1 MLDPNQEI
9 MELEDLLPASWRMQ
23 TKVFSGYERLP
34 LISSNLPKPWN
45 RRLKVNLNFRQWQE
59 LSRSERDLLFLQEVA
74 GRLTPRW
81 LTLGLDQALT
91 LLALVATAWQFSQ
104 SDLGGAGL
112 GILLTLLAG
121 DRLRRQ
127 QTGLPAR
134 IKADQETLQIAQRRG
149 YSSTQAAKALLQGLA
164 KLHER
169 QEPGLDYLIRCEHLR
184 AIATRTEIGVP
195 D

>member
-59 LSRSERDLLFLQEVA
+59 LSRAERDLLFLQEVA
-74 GRLTPRW
+74 GKLTTRW
-81 LTLGLDQALT
+81 LAFGLDQGLT
-91 LLALVATAWQFSQ
+91 LLAVIATAWQFSQ
-104 SDLGGAGL
+104 SDLGGTAL

-134 IKADQETLQIAQRRG
+134 IKADQETLQLAQRRG
-149 YSSTQAAKALLQGLA
+149 YSPSQSARALLQALA
-164 KLHER
+164 KLHDR
-169 QEPGLDYLIRCEHLR
+169 QELNLDYLVRCEHLR
-184 AIATRTEIGVP
+184 AIANRTEIGIP